1 MLKFQGNYGIIG
13 FNLSQKLS
21 TAQKLIVNFEPEL
34 PLTNDQSLALDCS
47 STNRLTTI
55 IPLMQ

>member
-1 MLKFQGNYGIIG
+1 MLKFQGNSGIIG

-34 PLTNDQSLALDCS
+34 ALTNDQSLALD
-47 STNRLTTI
+47 
-55 IPLMQ
+55 

>member
-1 MLKFQGNYGIIG
+1 MLKFQGNSGIIG

-21 TAQKLIVNFEPEL
+21 TAQKLIINFEPEL
-34 PLTNDQSLALDCS
+34 ALTNDQSLALDCS